1 MDCKT
6 ILFVLALVVIWLM
19 YRFVDRYFNWLM
31 AGGML
36 IMRGLFVVTILLTVA
51 GTPGLPEELLFGAAW
66 AALEV
71 FVGQIKKRRT
81 DDDEEVVEEEDE

>member
-6 ILFVLALVVIWLM
+6 ILFILALVVVWLM

-31 AGGML
+31 AGGMF
-36 IMRGLFVVTILLTVA
+36 IMRSLFVITILITVA

-71 FVGQIKKRRT
+71 FVGQIKKRPPA
-81 DDDEEVVEEEDE
+81 DEEVVEEEDE